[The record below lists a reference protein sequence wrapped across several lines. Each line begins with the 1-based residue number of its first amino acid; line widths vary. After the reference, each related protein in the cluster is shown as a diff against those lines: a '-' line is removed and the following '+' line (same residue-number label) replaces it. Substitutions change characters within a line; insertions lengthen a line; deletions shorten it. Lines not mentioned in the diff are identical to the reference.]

1 MMEISSLTKTGRFKS
16 LRQAQRD
23 WEVFQLNVKSSE
35 IHGEL
40 KEEVFVHKPEGFI
53 KIGEVLTRC
62 GMDNGNAVKNPIV
75 PGDLDDEESTSGFV
89 FMMGF
94 GSNKDHGLGVVSL
107 SATEAAIPP
116 PRTLQ
121 LLCVHVSAFG
131 LEEF

>member
-1 MMEISSLTKTGRFKS
+1 MAPFARLILCGCYLVWQHNETGKFFK
-16 LRQAQRD
+16 LY
-23 WEVFQLNVKSSE
+23 VGKSSK

-53 KIGEVLTRC
+53 KIGEVDRLQIEKKALYGLKEAPRAWY
-62 GMDNGNAVKNPIV
+62 MKNPIV

-94 GSNKDHGLGVVSL
+94 RSNKDHGQLPKR
-107 SATEAAIPP
+107 EHIAAA
-116 PRTLQ
+116 
-121 LLCVHVSAFG
+121 LCAYVSAFG

>member
-1 MMEISSLTKTGRFKS
+1 MMEISSLTKTGRSKFKAR
-16 LRQAQRD
+16 LVVAKGYAPLARLDTVRLILGLAAQRD

-75 PGDLDDEESTSGFV
+75 PGTLLSKDEAGEEV
-89 FMMGF
+89 LARLI
-94 GSNKDHGLGVVSL
+94 KI
-107 SATEAAIPP
+107 AIM
-116 PRTLQ
+116 Q
-121 LLCVHVSAFG
+121 G
-131 LEEF
+131 I